1 MSILDK
7 VKANPIG
14 TANTVYLIFPILSL
28 TLLGYKGPLWGGIFV
43 TILFIL
49 SYLIM
54 IYEDLTEKVKLR
66 RVLLLIHFLGII
78 YFVAF
83 FHAFDIMFF
92 FYGAFI
98 IPYAFQVKLN
108 SIEVLMYFIAFS
120 LSLTIVVL
128 DYKDY
133 LFVLSPMSIVFILL
147 LLGNFKAIEADKLKE
162 EINSKNEHINI
173 LIAEQE
179 RNRIGQDLHDTLGHV
194 FASLSI
200 KSELA
205 MKLADN
211 DIEQAKEEMASVNE
225 LSKEALVKVR
235 AIVDDLKLQS
245 FEEEVE
251 TMDTLLKN
259 ANLSFEFNHAIR
271 ASILSPTKQSALSMV
286 LREAINNVIK
296 HAQATKV
303 TGTIIENDQNIIMVI
318 EDDGKGMKKIND
330 NDFNSIK
337 QRINVFNGDLEV
349 NNIDDGFKMTIS
361 LPKGG

>member
-1 MSILDK
+1 LSILDK

-28 TLLGYKGPLWGGIFV
+28 TVLGYKGPLWGGIFV

-133 LFVLSPMSIVFILL
+133 LFILSPMSIVFILL

-259 ANLSFEFNHAIR
+259 ANLSLHYFDMEKTKEIFDEIYEVLEKGGLFIGRMNSDKNAYVNDNYIEMEKDFYYDPIKEQHKRLFNQEQFD
-271 ASILSPTKQSALSMV
+271 ILTKQWNIVV
-286 LREAINNVIK
+286 LNES
-296 HAQATKV
+296 V
-303 TGTIIENDQNIIMVI
+303 TTR
-318 EDDGKGMKKIND
+318 KRRKKYTWEFILQ
-330 NDFNSIK
+330 K
-337 QRINVFNGDLEV
+337 
-349 NNIDDGFKMTIS
+349 
-361 LPKGG
+361 

>member
-1 MSILDK
+1 
-7 VKANPIG
+7 
-14 TANTVYLIFPILSL
+14 
-28 TLLGYKGPLWGGIFV
+28 
-43 TILFIL
+43 
-49 SYLIM
+49 
-54 IYEDLTEKVKLR
+54 
-66 RVLLLIHFLGII
+66 
-78 YFVAF
+78 
-83 FHAFDIMFF
+83 
-92 FYGAFI
+92 
-98 IPYAFQVKLN
+98 
-108 SIEVLMYFIAFS
+108 MYFIAFS

-133 LFVLSPMSIVFILL
+133 LFILSPMSIVFILL

-337 QRINVFNGDLEV
+337 QRINVFNG
-349 NNIDDGFKMTIS
+349 IWK
-361 LPKGG
+361 